1 MPSRPPHLSHR
12 VKEIVS
18 EIDAELGESS
28 PFFRGRAGDRVTIF
42 VARSRDSL
50 RARELAFAPDER
62 EEDVREESRE
72 EAPPV
77 GRFFAVGFFL
87 APCMATMASQN
98 DQRSIHTF
106 AQIVA
111 ERQNQHGQ
119 MTAVLKMRTAF

>member
-1 MPSRPPHLSHR
+1 MSLS
-12 VKEIVS
+12 
-18 EIDAELGESS
+18 SS
-28 PFFRGRAGDRVTIF
+28 PSLPSLTGARIVRLCEVSGSSLRLPSDSAPSSEEG
-42 VARSRDSL
+42 ARSRDSL
-50 RARELAFAPDER
+50 RAREVAFAPDER
-62 EEDVREESRE
+62 EEDVREASRE